1 MNIEN
6 GCSPLKDGGER
17 DRVVRHGRLQF
28 ERCRPR
34 VGNVDNHEVGQGT
47 QQPQPLAEVLGL
59 GLVEVEDHRHEAEV
73 AQFLSQPA
81 FSEAAQQE
89 RALFPM
95 VSMTSRI
102 FSLWSRR

>member
-1 MNIEN
+1 MSTIT
-6 GCSPLKDGGER
+6 KW
-17 DRVVRHGRLQF
+17 DRVHSSRTLS
-28 ERCRPR
+28 
-34 VGNVDNHEVGQGT
+34 
-47 QQPQPLAEVLGL
+47 EVLGL

>member
-1 MNIEN
+1 MTSRMVAPPAE
-6 GCSPLKDGGER
+6 GWGRTGPCSQAQSP
-17 DRVVRHGRLQF
+17 VVRAVPTEG
-28 ERCRPR
+28 C
-34 VGNVDNHEVGQGT
+34 NVDNHEVGQGT
-47 QQPQPLAEVLGL
+47 QQPHRLAEVLGL